1 MGSPTTERS
10 EASRTQQS
18 EASRSQQS
26 DVAVALDLAQYFVDF
41 QAKKSS
47 LFGGKAAQYG
57 WRQFVLT
64 GKTLEIYDHGTRED
78 SFRVRGMTIEHIS
91 GHVYR
96 LKGNL
101 WHKLELSCPST
112 SRLERFRQVLE
123 RAASSPEWSPPTHD
137 VLANFLHVAKEI
149 NEAEATIPSK
159 VATSSVTVAQV
170 QDHFNEM
177 LAIYDFQS
185 QYSTMEQVYS
195 HLLDLE
201 DAYISNFGVANF
213 AHTVHRLH
221 PVRYQEHQHRSHEF
235 KLKPRTSIKAM
246 YGHCPHPHC
255 GKPLSVDAMYKFHI
269 KGETVECASCSN
281 KISLETFSIADFIA
295 NAPRISVDRLLKGG
309 YQPATIVT
317 PAIPADGRA
326 ETFMT
331 ELRTRLKTAA
341 SEEGQEVPKRLRF
354 AVISLVR
361 EHFNGNRSPFG
372 FDLVKAMIR
381 QLDFVNKI

>member
-149 NEAEATIPSK
+149 NEAEAAIPSK

-185 QYSTMEQVYS
+185 QCSTMEQVYS

-341 SEEGQEVPKRLRF
+341 SEEGQE
-354 AVISLVR
+354 
-361 EHFNGNRSPFG
+361 
-372 FDLVKAMIR
+372 
-381 QLDFVNKI
+381 